1 MVKIYA
7 DLHIHSKYAR
17 ATSPKMNLDYLSK
30 YAKVKG
36 LNVLGTGDFTHPEWF
51 RELKNGLTK
60 KDDHY
65 EYNGIIFIPQTEIS
79 HIYSQDGK
87 VRKIHNVIFAP
98 DLEIAEQITEFLK
111 TKGRVDYDGRPIFGI
126 PPYELVEKVMG
137 ISKDCEVF
145 PAHVWTP
152 WFSIFGSMSGF
163 DFAEDC
169 YKDQIKH
176 IHALETGM
184 SSDPPMNW
192 MLSSL
197 DRFTLL
203 SNSDSH
209 SPWPQRIGR
218 EANVFDM
225 NSFSYKEMIRIIRN
239 KDRNKFLF
247 TIEVDPSYGKYH
259 YDGHRKCNVVMAPNE
274 SKKNKNICPKC
285 NRRMTIGVL
294 NRVKELADRKY
305 GYKPEGAIPF
315 KKLLPLS
322 EIISIVYDIGVGT
335 KFVWGLY
342 NKLIEKFGNEYQ
354 ILLYAKKED
363 LLKEMHKKL
372 VNAVLD
378 IREGKINVTPG
389 YDGEYGVL
397 TIKEEDKIREQKSLK
412 DFNPT

>member
-1 MVKIYA
+1 LVKIYA

-51 RELKNGLTK
+51 RELKNGLSK

-65 EYNGIIFIPQTEIS
+65 EYNGMIFVPQTEIS

-111 TKGRVDYDGRPIFGI
+111 TKGRVDYDGRPIFGF
-126 PPYELVEKVMG
+126 PPYELVEKVME

-145 PAHVWTP
+145 PAHAWTP

-163 DFAEDC
+163 DSAKDC

-197 DRFTLL
+197 DKFTLL

-225 NSFSYKEMIRIIRN
+225 NSFSYKEMIRTIRN
-239 KDRNKFLF
+239 KNRNKFLF

-294 NRVKELADRKY
+294 NRVEELADRKY

-342 NKLIEKFGNEYQ
+342 NKLIEKFGDEYQ
-354 ILLYAKKED
+354 ILLYTKKEE
-363 LLKEMHKKL
+363 LVKEMHKKL
-372 VNAVLD
+372 VKVILD

-412 DFNPT
+412 DFNLT

>member
-1 MVKIYA
+1 LVKIYA

-51 RELKNGLTK
+51 RELKNGLSK

-65 EYNGIIFIPQTEIS
+65 EYNGMIFVPQTEIS

-111 TKGRVDYDGRPIFGI
+111 TKGRVDYDGRPIFGF
-126 PPYELVEKVMG
+126 PPYELVEKVME

-145 PAHVWTP
+145 PAHAWTP

-163 DFAEDC
+163 DSAKDC

-197 DRFTLL
+197 DKFTLL

-225 NSFSYKEMIRIIRN
+225 DSFFYKEMIRTIRN

-294 NRVKELADRKY
+294 NRVEELADRKY

-342 NKLIEKFGNEYQ
+342 NKLIEKFGDEYQ
-354 ILLYAKKED
+354 ILLYTKKEE
-363 LLKEMHKKL
+363 LVKEMHKKL
-372 VNAVLD
+372 VKVILD

-412 DFNPT
+412 DFNLT